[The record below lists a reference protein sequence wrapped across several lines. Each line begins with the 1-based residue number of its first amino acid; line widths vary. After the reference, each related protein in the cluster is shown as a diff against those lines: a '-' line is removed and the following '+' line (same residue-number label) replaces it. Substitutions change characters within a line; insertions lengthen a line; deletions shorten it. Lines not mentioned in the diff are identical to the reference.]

1 MIASSHAI
9 ASKTERTS
17 HVTSELAPSKASWSG
32 YAEQVGTLIAQYEQL
47 DFQALLGQVR
57 AFLPPP
63 PAHVLDIG
71 TGPGRDAAGL
81 ARLGYDVTA
90 VDPVSE
96 FIDHAKCRYT
106 DLDVDWRRDALPAL
120 ASLNC
125 GPVFE
130 VVTLQA
136 VWMHLDETERQ
147 GAMARLAELTAP
159 GGVVMMSLRHGPV
172 PQGRRMFDVSG
183 EDTIRLGAQH
193 GFSALNCL
201 EGQPSLRPGKEDVS
215 WTRLVLKR
223 RR

>member
-1 MIASSHAI
+1 M
-9 ASKTERTS
+9 TTD
-17 HVTSELAPSKASWSG
+17 LAPNAASWSG
-32 YAEQVGTLIAQYEQL
+32 YAEQADDLITEYERL
-47 DFQALLGQVR
+47 DFQALLGQVT

-90 VDPVSE
+90 VDPVRAFVE
-96 FIDHAKCRYT
+96 HARTRYT
-106 DLDVDWRRDALPAL
+106 DLDVDWRRDSLPAL
-120 ASLNC
+120 ASFNC
-125 GPVFE
+125 GPVFD

-136 VWMHLDETERQ
+136 VWMHLDESERTA
-147 GAMARLAELTAP
+147 AMARLATLTAP

-172 PQGRRMFDVSG
+172 PEGRRMFDVSG
-183 EDTIRLGAQH
+183 EETIRLGARH

-201 EGQPSLRPGKEDVS
+201 ENQPSLLPGKADVS